1 MSLEAL
7 GVLLG
12 NREGKRIKVDI
23 SSRVDD
29 GVIAVLLTKLLNGRE
44 DSSHMIENDKKM
56 LRVALVYLFE

>member
-7 GVLLG
+7 DVLLG

-29 GVIAVLLTKLLNGRE
+29 GVIAVLLTKLLDGRE
-44 DSSHMIENDKKM
+44 DSSHMIENDEKM
-56 LRVALVYLFE
+56 LRVALVHLLE